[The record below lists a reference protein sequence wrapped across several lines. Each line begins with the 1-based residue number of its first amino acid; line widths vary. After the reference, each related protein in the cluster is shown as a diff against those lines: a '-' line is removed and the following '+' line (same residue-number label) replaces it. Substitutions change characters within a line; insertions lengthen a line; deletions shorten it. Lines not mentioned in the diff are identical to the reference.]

1 MKIIKRLLGLAALLI
16 GGLGLTAAFIPQV
29 TRNQHS
35 EWAMALDNVNPLVKS
50 ETVYASTSAKPVREY
65 IGGAGEKEYTYQL
78 LTYNSAGKSR
88 TLTFDSQWRLK
99 PNKFLQIETKGQNV
113 ESWSA
118 VLNDRIPGSVKR
130 NLATV

>member
-1 MKIIKRLLGLAALLI
+1 
-16 GGLGLTAAFIPQV
+16 
-29 TRNQHS
+29 
-35 EWAMALDNVNPLVKS
+35 MALDNVNPLVKS

-65 IGGAGEKEYTYQL
+65 IGGGGEKEYTYQL
-78 LTYNSAGKSR
+78 LTYNQSGTSR

-118 VLNDRIPGSVKR
+118 VVSDRIPGGVKK

>member
-16 GGLGLTAAFIPQV
+16 GILGLTAALVPQM

-65 IGGAGEKEYTYQL
+65 IGGGGEKEYTYQL
-78 LTYNSAGKSR
+78 LTYNQSGTSR

-118 VLNDRIPGSVKR
+118 VVSDRIPGGVKK